1 MKIKHNF
8 RVLAGSAFAILLSLF
23 LNSNVLFAQSTAE
36 EEMSW
41 PHKLT
46 AGVGGGASFNT
57 ARGGYTIDDNIYNKG
72 NGIGPEFHALLE
84 IPIGDHFMFA
94 PRVNYTDLGLAYTD
108 GVPTTAGATALP
120 NFAVNVRNLGVE
132 ILGKFTMHRVHV
144 LLGPSVSALL
154 NNTWAHGNH
163 DDANNS
169 PNELPGGVGV
179 FAAAQVGVG
188 YDAPLNSKNTLWLTP
203 EVMYAYPLTDL
214 GVDPND
220 LSIQSL
226 RTSLSLKFD
235 ISGEEPAPPPP
246 PARPLSVTITA
257 KGLTADG
264 QITNE
269 PVLPVKQTT
278 TRASVPILPSVFF
291 DDNSSVIPA
300 RYSQSGST
308 GFSEMQLEGKD
319 ALDVNHSLLDI
330 VGSRMK
336 QNPEITVTVT
346 GTNSNTGSER
356 NNTAL
361 SRERASALRDYLVG
375 TWGISADRIHVDA
388 RNLPELPTNPATPA
402 GIEENRR
409 AEIAGARVTD
419 PVIVTGQ
426 NSTFDGETLIRYEI
440 SVVNPDNIPVSTWRL
455 TLDNNGTQVGGA
467 ESGSGTPPTT
477 INSKIPDAGRF
488 DGKQLHYTMEVTDAN
503 GRITTGDGMTRVVRS
518 AKDEQFLEKYAM
530 LSFDFDSAKLTDPS
544 EKMVSLIGESIN
556 RDALGVKINGF
567 CDMTGTDE
575 YNQALSERRAQAASN
590 VLSQAARMPSSLN
603 VAAHGEND
611 PKFTNDLPEGRQ
623 LNRRVEVEIQKSK

>member
-1 MKIKHNF
+1 MKTQNNF
-8 RVLAGSAFAILLSLF
+8 RLLAGSAAALLLSLF
-23 LNSNVLFAQSTAE
+23 VNSNVLFAQTSTPE

-46 AGVGGGASFNT
+46 AGIGGGASFNM

-84 IPIGDHFMFA
+84 IPVGDHFMFA

-108 GVPTTAGATALP
+108 GVPVTAGAAALP
-120 NFAVNVRNLGVE
+120 NFAVNIRNLGVE

-179 FAAAQVGVG
+179 FAAAQVGLG
-188 YDAPLNSKNTLWLTP
+188 YDAPLNSKNTMWLTP

-220 LSIQSL
+220 LSVQSF

-246 PARPLSVTITA
+246 ARPLSVAVTA

-264 QITNE
+264 QVTNE
-269 PVLPVKQTT
+269 PILPVKSTT
-278 TRASVPILPSVFF
+278 TRASVPILPYVFF
-291 DDNSSVIPA
+291 DDNSAVIPA

-308 GFSEMQLEGKD
+308 GFSEMQLQGKD

-336 QNPEITVTVT
+336 QYPEVTVTIT
-346 GTNSNTGSER
+346 GTNSNNGSER
-356 NNTAL
+356 NNTTL
-361 SRERASALRDYLVG
+361 SKERANALRDYLVS
-375 TWGISADRIHVDA
+375 TWGITANRINVDG
-388 RNLPELPTNPATPA
+388 RNLPELPTNPVTPA

-409 AEIAGARVTD
+409 AEITGSHVND
-419 PVIVTGQ
+419 PVIVTDQ
-426 NSTFDGETLIRYEI
+426 SSAFDGETLIRYEI
-440 SVVNPDNIPVSTWRL
+440 SVINPDNIAVSNWRL
-455 TLDNNGTQVGGA
+455 TLDNNGQVVGSA
-467 ESGSGTPPTT
+467 ETGSGAPPTT
-477 INSKIPDAGRF
+477 ITSKIPDAGRF
-488 DGKQLHYTMEVTDAN
+488 EGKALHYTMEVTDVN
-503 GRITTGDGMTRVVRS
+503 GKTTTGDGMTRVVKS

-590 VLSQAARMPSSLN
+590 VLSSAARMPSSLN
-603 VAAHGEND
+603 VSAHGEND

>member
-1 MKIKHNF
+1 MNTKHNF
-8 RVLAGSAFAILLSLF
+8 RLLTGSALAVLFSLF
-23 LNSNVLFAQSTAE
+23 LTTSLFAQT

-46 AGVGGGASFNT
+46 AGVGGGASFNW
-57 ARGGYTIDDNIYNKG
+57 ARGGFNIDDNVYNKG
-72 NGIGPEFHALLE
+72 NGLGPEFHALLE

-94 PRVNYTDLGLAYTD
+94 PRVTYADLGLAYTD
-108 GVPTTAGATALP
+108 GVPTRAGAAALP
-120 NFAVNVRNLGVE
+120 NFAVNVRNIGVD

-179 FAAAQVGVG
+179 FAAAQVGLG

-220 LSIQSL
+220 LSIQSF

-246 PARPLSVTITA
+246 PARPLSVSVSA
-257 KGLTADG
+257 HGLTADG
-264 QITNE
+264 QVTNE
-269 PVLPVKQTT
+269 PVLPVKSTT
-278 TRASVPILPSVFF
+278 TRASMPILPYVFF
-291 DDNSSVIPA
+291 NENSAAVPA

-308 GFSEMQLEGKD
+308 GFSEVQLQGKD

-336 QNPEITVTVT
+336 QYPEVTVT
-346 GTNSNTGSER
+346 ITGTNANTGSER
-356 NNTAL
+356 SNTSL
-361 SRERASALRDYLVG
+361 SKERASALRNYLVSA
-375 TWGISADRIHVDA
+375 WGISANRINVEA
-388 RNLPELPTNPATPA
+388 RNLPELPTNPTTVA
-402 GIEENRR
+402 GMEENRR
-409 AEIAGARVTD
+409 AEITGPHVADPVVVTD
-419 PVIVTGQ
+419 K
-426 NSTFDGETLIRYEI
+426 SSAFDGETLIRYEI
-440 SVVNPDNIPVSTWRL
+440 AVYNPDNIPVSTWRL

-467 ESGSGTPPTT
+467 ESGSGTPPSSIT
-477 INSKIPDAGRF
+477 SKIPDASRF
-488 DGKQLHYTMEVTDAN
+488 EGKQLHYTIAVTDVN
-503 GRITTGDGMTRVVRS
+503 GTTTTGDGMTRVVKS
-518 AKDEQFLEKYAM
+518 GKDEQFLEKYAM
-530 LSFDFDSAKLTDPS
+530 LSFDFNSAKLTDPS

-556 RDALGVKINGF
+556 RDARAVKINGF
-567 CDMTGTDE
+567 CDITGTDE
-575 YNQALSERRAQAASN
+575 YNQALSERRANSAASI
-590 VLSQAARMPSSLN
+590 LSSSTRMPSAVN

-611 PKFTNDLPEGRQ
+611 PKFTNELPEGRQ
-623 LNRRVEVEIQKSK
+623 LNRRVEVEIAKSK